1 MIWTLLG
8 ILGFDPNPVTEVY
21 ASPGGTNLRLDLYRP
36 AGEGPFPCVILIH
49 GGGWGSGDKS
59 QMAPHAKVLV
69 EQGIAA
75 ASVQYRFAPKNLWP
89 AQLVDVRAAADY
101 LRKNAASLRLSPRRF
116 AAAGESAGAHLSHW
130 LGVEGDVR
138 AVGAMSPLLDCTLPM
153 SPEGE
158 RYQIVQRTLGPGWRS
173 KVRAFSPLFKAK
185 KGGPPVYF
193 IHGQRDPWV
202 PVEHSTKPAAY
213 LQRLHTETR
222 VVIVPTM
229 GHGLAFKDPKQA
241 AAWRAFAR
249 WVGTVP

>member
-1 MIWTLLG
+1 MG
-8 ILGFDPNPVTEVY
+8 ILGIHPDPVNKVY
-21 ASPGGTNLRLDLYRP
+21 ASRGGIDLSLDIYLPPGK
-36 AGEGPFPCVILIH
+36 GPFPCVILIH
-49 GGGWGSGDKS
+49 GGGWGTGNKS
-59 QMAPHAKVLV
+59 EMAPHARVLV

-89 AQLVDVRAAADY
+89 AQLVDVRAATAY

-116 AAAGESAGAHLSHW
+116 AAAGESAGAHLSYW
-130 LGVEGDVR
+130 LAVKGDVR
-138 AVGAMSPLLDCTLPM
+138 SVGAVSPLLDCTLPM

-173 KVRAFSPLFKAK
+173 KVRAFSPLFQAK

-202 PVEHSTKPAAY
+202 PLEHSTKSAEY
-213 LQRLHTETR
+213 LRRLHIETR

-229 GHGLAFKDPKQA
+229 GHGLSFKDPKQL
-241 AAWRAFAR
+241 AAWQVFAR
-249 WVGTVP
+249 WVGKVL